1 MKGNRT
7 ICLTLSLL
15 LIFSQTLSAAEIQVD
30 TSASKANQAYLGQAP
45 NGVPVVNITTPNAQ
59 GISHN
64 KFNTYNVQKQG
75 LILNNAN
82 VIANTQL
89 AGYIPYNP
97 NLSVKQARLILN
109 EVTGTSKTLLQ
120 GYTEVAGKPADVI
133 IANPNGISVNGGGFI
148 NTPSA
153 TLTTGSPIMNGTML
167 QGFDVSSG
175 DIVIEGDGFNANNIA
190 RVNLYAKALQLN
202 AKLYADKLNVVAGE
216 NTIALDGAISDKNRA
231 GTGMAIDSSLLGGI
245 YANTITL
252 HSSDK
257 GIGVHLPPEVF
268 AQNSFALTAD
278 GDIVLSK
285 AVAGSHLEVY
295 SHNAGIQLTND
306 ITANDVTISAQKNIS
321 MAEIAVTSA
330 THSLQVFAEFLDNKG
345 ELTALEET
353 GSNTVSVAQ
362 KLNNQGL
369 IGGADLAIFATDI
382 DNTGALY
389 SINNL
394 EISARNLDNTGVI
407 RSNNAI
413 SLLVE
418 DTLTNQK
425 EGVIDSDCD
434 LTIAANRAND
444 KINHV
449 TNLGLMQSGG
459 NIGITAKTLSNI
471 ADAPTMKQLTST
483 KTQKIS
489 RGGKYDYDVVTTTTQ
504 QQVVAVPSDP
514 ALILAAGDI
523 SIDLDTLDNHYSLIA
538 ADEDIDLYANIAN
551 NVGNILVDTITT
563 VTKKYRKER
572 YCSSR
577 VFGACV
583 NHKHRAGYR
592 GTFTSTDTQKTP
604 LPGHGIQARQSI
616 TGNVIT
622 LNNTGAE
629 GLYQTDTHHALL
641 QSPDI
646 QHTSNGDII
655 IDNLT
660 LPKGNFGLFLL
671 NKASNHPYLIEANP
685 LFTNYKTFIS
695 SDYMLEKLNHR
706 PETIIKR
713 LGDGMYETD
722 FVRNSVIA
730 QSGKRYLEGYA
741 SDLEQYKGLM
751 DNALALQEKL
761 QLAFG
766 ITLTKEQVAQLDKNI
781 VWLEDRIVDGEKV
794 LVPQLY
800 LAANNIAT
808 YGPQIAANTIDLN
821 VEETLLNEG
830 TIVARSRMDIT
841 ADKLTNKNG
850 ALVSENAMNLL
861 VGGEL
866 QNLSGTIA
874 SGGDMRLV
882 ANTITGSAITEE
894 KIYNYARG
902 SQTSTLKGNETRFIA
917 GGNLTMEAPDNITL
931 SNTTAHSGETLLL
944 ASHEGDVRIN
954 ALELNEEYDFD
965 LANGYNRGGSLTNA
979 VSSLEGK
986 NIAIAAN
993 QIDITASSL
1002 NAGETIALQATQ
1014 GISILAANDLTH
1026 QDTQI
1031 ELDDGFLGGEIERD
1045 MSHQESVVQSNL
1057 QARNI
1062 LIQAQNEGITL
1073 ESANL
1078 IAGENIV
1085 LDAKKDINVLAKQ
1098 YREGSLHTTT
1108 KSSWGGLSQ
1117 SAQLKRTDALN
1128 VKEAEL
1134 RTEALN
1140 IILKSG
1146 NDIRIIGSNVDAASD
1161 LHLQAANDILIAAAQ
1176 ELRQDE
1182 QWSKKSSFNLGNLI
1196 TSLATMGMLNTG
1208 PIYEMEYHKDQTTD
1222 IKAKSSTLNS
1232 GNDIVLEAPNATVI
1246 GSDLTAQNTLRATTS
1261 TGDINILS
1269 AEEKRDSHSS
1279 TRKMEV
1285 SLANI
1290 MDATKAFTP
1299 KQGETQLKIALA
1311 NATYDDTDHSSQ
1323 ALTHKSSNL
1332 TGEDGDI
1339 LLNAHQNILI
1349 EGSTVAAGKS
1359 VELLAQTGDV
1369 TIKEAIDTFSENSKD
1384 KHASAEISL
1393 TVQNEYVEIGSA
1405 VKAAAEAAKQLL
1417 QVKDDYLQF
1426 KDQLS
1431 SLQSALSD
1439 TKKAYRNKE
1448 AGVDYEDI
1456 EDLEELI
1463 DHVSDNEKYYVAAV
1477 AAATADLAS
1486 KTVAIATQVATA
1498 ASSSYTW
1505 GFSAGLALDLH
1516 GSKTNSRADTTRS
1529 LNAIITGKD
1538 ITITTNPLES
1548 TQVAIRGA
1556 TLAAKDN
1563 LEIATHDLNV
1573 SASTDTYQAKQD
1585 SKDLSGSLSMTMYGG
1600 GSGMAGSMG
1609 YGGNHASQES
1619 TSHTN
1624 SELLA
1629 KNINLTVANDALFE
1643 GATVRADDTLNLEV
1657 GNDLDIIS
1665 LRDSSSS
1672 NSKGFNVGASFSLG
1686 NDQEYTAD
1694 RGDYAN
1700 EQEHKAAQ
1708 GKLNQAI
1715 GARVGDGLGSVGAS
1729 FGASAGTTQ
1738 VKQTV
1743 LTSLTG
1749 ENVHVEV
1756 GGNTHLKGA
1765 LLAAGE
1771 VNEEGIFID
1780 NENLAF
1786 KTETLTFGNSTN
1798 SSYSSSN
1805 SFNAG
1810 TNIGF
1815 GSTKDPQPD
1824 TNETTPKVNSSTLS
1838 LGNDMG
1844 YSSSKVLATLG
1855 KGDVQIGNLEYSD
1868 DLDRL
1873 NRDTEALNKNLY
1885 SGSVSTSV
1893 DATLDHRLLSEEG
1906 RGEIAQEYEIAL
1918 EEGEIMLDGTVDV
1931 AITAAGGAK
1940 DMVLSVASLP
1950 LLVVER
1956 LSVFHDF
1963 ETLLDYMAKH
1973 IEVPAKGFERR
1984 WSFSRKADL
1993 AASSL
1998 MLGQEVPLIGNFVPS
2013 VKGNMDGE
2021 VTRWITGGINANS
2034 EKISIKRDAYT
2045 EGALNINGSDYN
2057 YASNVG
2063 DSATRVAMSLFL
2075 GYKSRGLEMAD
2086 YVVSGT
2092 PENSTVLMYS
2102 HSGGVSRASLA
2113 SNYTAI
2119 YGIGVKKLAADQGP
2133 GFGLYNNIDS
2143 LQATYSVGLQE
2154 PTSNLGALLSF
2165 GYWSTGNNDHM
2176 YFGEGRK
2183 GFGGTILGDAHR
2195 QLGNPKNLD
2204 AYSLEIGNEYRRIT
2218 YDFLE
2223 K

>member
-1 MKGNRT
+1 
-7 ICLTLSLL
+7 
-15 LIFSQTLSAAEIQVD
+15 
-30 TSASKANQAYLGQAP
+30 
-45 NGVPVVNITTPNAQ
+45 
-59 GISHN
+59 
-64 KFNTYNVQKQG
+64 
-75 LILNNAN
+75 
-82 VIANTQL
+82 
-89 AGYIPYNP
+89 
-97 NLSVKQARLILN
+97 
-109 EVTGTSKTLLQ
+109 
-120 GYTEVAGKPADVI
+120 
-133 IANPNGISVNGGGFI
+133 
-148 NTPSA
+148 
-153 TLTTGSPIMNGTML
+153 
-167 QGFDVSSG
+167 
-175 DIVIEGDGFNANNIA
+175 
-190 RVNLYAKALQLN
+190 
-202 AKLYADKLNVVAGE
+202 
-216 NTIALDGAISDKNRA
+216 
-231 GTGMAIDSSLLGGI
+231 MAIDSSLLGGI

-278 GDIVLSK
+278 GDIVLAK
-285 AVAGSHLEVY
+285 AVAGSHLEIS
-295 SHNAGIQLTND
+295 SHNAGVQLTND
-306 ITANDVTISAQKNIS
+306 ITANDITITAQKNIS
-321 MAEIAVTSA
+321 MAENAVASA
-330 THSLQVFAEFLDNKG
+330 THTIQVFAETLDNKG

-353 GSNTVSVAQ
+353 GSNTVRVSQ
-362 KLNNQGL
+362 KLTNQGL

-394 EISARNLDNTGVI
+394 GIFAQNLDNTGVI

-425 EGVIDSDCD
+425 EGVIDSDGD
-434 LTIAANRAND
+434 LTIVANRANG
-444 KINHV
+444 KINLV
-449 TNLGLMQSGG
+449 TNLGLIQSGSD
-459 NIGITAKTLSNI
+459 IGITAKTLTNI
-471 ADAPTMKQLTST
+471 ADAPTIKQLSSSQ
-483 KTQKIS
+483 TQKIS

-504 QQVVAVPSDP
+504 QQIVAVPSDP
-514 ALILAAGDI
+514 AIILAAGDI
-523 SIDLDTLDNHYSLIA
+523 FIDVDTLDNHYSLIA

-572 YCSSR
+572 YCSSH

-629 GLYQTDTHHALL
+629 GLYQTDTYHALL

-646 QHTSNGDII
+646 QYTSNGEII

-660 LPKGNFGLFLL
+660 LPKGNYGLFLL

-695 SDYMLEKLNHR
+695 SDYMLEKLHHR
-706 PETIIKR
+706 PESIIKR

-761 QLAFG
+761 QLALG
-766 ITLTKEQVAQLDKNI
+766 ITLSKEQVAQLDKNI
-781 VWLEDRIVDGEKV
+781 VWLEERIVDGEKV

-830 TIVARSRMDIT
+830 AIVARSRMDIT
-841 ADKLTNKNG
+841 ADKLSNKNG
-850 ALVSENAMNLL
+850 ALVSGGAMNLL
-861 VGGEL
+861 VGNEL
-866 QNLSGTIA
+866 QNLGGTIA

-882 ANTITGSAITEE
+882 ANDITGSAITEE
-894 KIYNYARG
+894 KTYHYARG
-902 SQTSTLKGNETRFIA
+902 SQTSTLKGNAASFIA
-917 GGNLTMEAPDNITL
+917 GGNLTMEARDNITL

-944 ASHEGDVRIN
+944 ASSEGDVRIN
-954 ALELNEEYDFD
+954 ALELNEKYDFD
-965 LANGYNRGGSLTNA
+965 LVNGYNRGGSLTNA

-1002 NAGETIALQATQ
+1002 NAGKTIALQAAQ
-1014 GISILAANDLTH
+1014 GVSILAANDLTH

-1031 ELDDGFLGGEIERD
+1031 ELDDGFLGREIERN

-1062 LIQAQNEGITL
+1062 LIQAENEGITL

-1078 IAGENIV
+1078 KAGENIV
-1085 LDAKKDINVLAKQ
+1085 LDAKKDIDVLAKK

-1176 ELRQDE
+1176 EMSQDE
-1182 QWSKKSSFNLGNLI
+1182 QWSKTSSFNLGNLI

-1208 PIYEMEYHKDQTTD
+1208 PIYEMEYNKTETTD

-1246 GSDLTAQNTLRATTS
+1246 GSDLTAQNTLRATTG

-1269 AEEKRDSHSS
+1269 SEEKRNSHST

-1290 MDATKAFTP
+1290 MDVTKAFIP
-1299 KQGETQLKIALA
+1299 KHGETQLKIALA
-1311 NATYDDTDHSSQ
+1311 DATYDDTDHTSQ

-1332 TGEDGDI
+1332 TGKDGDI
-1339 LLNAHQNILI
+1339 LLNAHRNILI
-1349 EGSTVAAGKS
+1349 EGSTVTAGKS

-1369 TIKEAIDTFSENSKD
+1369 TIKEAIDTFSENSKE
-1384 KHASAEISL
+1384 KHAGAEISL

-1439 TKKAYRNKE
+1439 TNKAYRNKE

-1486 KTVAIATQVATA
+1486 KTVAIATQAATA

-1505 GFSAGLALDLH
+1505 GFSAGLALDMQ
-1516 GSKTNSRADTTRS
+1516 GSKTQSSADTTRS
-1529 LNAIITGKD
+1529 LNAIITGND
-1538 ITITTNPLES
+1538 ITINTTPLES

-1556 TLAAKDN
+1556 TLAARDT
-1563 LEIATHDLNV
+1563 LEIATHDLQV
-1573 SASTDTYQAKQD
+1573 KASADTYTAKQD
-1585 SKDLSGSLSMTMYGG
+1585 TKDLSGSLSMTMYGG
-1600 GSGMAGSMG
+1600 GSGMGASLG
-1609 YGGNHASQES
+1609 YGQHHATQES
-1619 TSHTN
+1619 ISHTN
-1624 SELLA
+1624 AELLA
-1629 KNINLTVANDALFE
+1629 NNINLTASNDALFE
-1643 GATVRADDTLNLEV
+1643 GATVRADDTLDLKV

-1672 NSKGFNVGASFSLG
+1672 NSKGFNIGAGFSLG
-1686 NDQEYTAD
+1686 QDQDYTGKD
-1694 RGDYAN
+1694 RTV
-1700 EQEHKAAQ
+1700 
-1708 GKLNQAI
+1708 
-1715 GARVGDGLGSVGAS
+1715 GARVGDGPGSINGNL
-1729 FGASAGTTQ
+1729 GASAGTTQ
-1738 VKQTV
+1738 VRQT
-1743 LTSLTG
+1743 LLASLTG
-1749 ENVHVEV
+1749 ENVHVEA
-1756 GGNTHLKGA
+1756 GGNTHIKGA
-1765 LLAAGE
+1765 LLDAGQMD
-1771 VNEEGIFID
+1771 EEGAFID
-1780 NENLAF
+1780 NQQLTL
-1786 KTETLTFGNSTN
+1786 KTGTLTFANSTD
-1798 SSYSSSN
+1798 STYSSN
-1805 SFNAG
+1805 NNFNIG
-1810 TNIGF
+1810 TNLGF

-1824 TNETTPKVNSSTLS
+1824 TNESTPKVNSSSLS
-1838 LGNDMG
+1838 LGNAMG

-1855 KGDVQIGNLEYSD
+1855 KGDVQIGDLENSD

-1873 NRDTEALNKNLY
+1873 NREAAALNKPLY
-1885 SGSVSTSV
+1885 QGSISSSV
-1893 DATLDHRLLSEEG
+1893 DATLDHRFFSEDGRQKIATDYKEMPQNMKTIADTLPDQYSDNPIEAGVGYIWNALGKYSVILPAHDNGGGILAQIPGLTGLRPPQYQYILAKQNSTLFNPEEFIKLDELSYFKGIPENLQKELKDYYISKNSVLITQENATFQRQTNGMNNTLGQAIVNAYTQTGKPTEFTLNYNPTYGILADLLECGVDKLGGTTGMAKQTGLFNEEVKTARGDRGSNTAIHSQGTLLATSGAKYIAELQNTGAMLSSGDAINSTDPEYHTASAYGSPVNVEELKSELTKVGIKLSGAFTNEDDFVGEG
-1906 RGEIAQEYEIAL
+1906 LG
-1918 EEGEIMLDGTVDV
+1918 GNKGLDGQAPFIDRFNLYNFFKLMT
-1931 AITAAGGAK
+1931 
-1940 DMVLSVASLP
+1940 
-1950 LLVVER
+1950 
-1956 LSVFHDF
+1956 
-1963 ETLLDYMAKH
+1963 
-1973 IEVPAKGFERR
+1973 
-1984 WSFSRKADL
+1984 
-1993 AASSL
+1993 SSS
-1998 MLGQEVPLIGNFVPS
+1998 P
-2013 VKGNMDGE
+2013 
-2021 VTRWITGGINANS
+2021 
-2034 EKISIKRDAYT
+2034 
-2045 EGALNINGSDYN
+2045 
-2057 YASNVG
+2057 
-2063 DSATRVAMSLFL
+2063 
-2075 GYKSRGLEMAD
+2075 
-2086 YVVSGT
+2086 
-2092 PENSTVLMYS
+2092 
-2102 HSGGVSRASLA
+2102 H
-2113 SNYTAI
+2113 SNYECKPPA
-2119 YGIGVKKLAADQGP
+2119 VC
-2133 GFGLYNNIDS
+2133 
-2143 LQATYSVGLQE
+2143 
-2154 PTSNLGALLSF
+2154 
-2165 GYWSTGNNDHM
+2165 
-2176 YFGEGRK
+2176 
-2183 GFGGTILGDAHR
+2183 GDK
-2195 QLGNPKNLD
+2195 P
-2204 AYSLEIGNEYRRIT
+2204 
-2218 YDFLE
+2218 
-2223 K
+2223 